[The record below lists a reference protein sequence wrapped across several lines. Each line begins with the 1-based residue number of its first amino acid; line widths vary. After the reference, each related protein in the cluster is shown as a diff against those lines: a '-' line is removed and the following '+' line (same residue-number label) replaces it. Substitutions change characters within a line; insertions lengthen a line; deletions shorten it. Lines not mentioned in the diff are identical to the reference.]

1 MKVLKYFLMVVLTVC
16 LTSCGG
22 KGDENSVTLKVEAE
36 LGPLADYIKV
46 TDQEVVV
53 KMSDEKEDSE
63 DYKVIQSSL
72 ALEVIKSVATK
83 YSFNFDFEVEVLDKD
98 HIEIATLPNYEIEPN
113 YDHDNEELSYVLY
126 AGSVQA
132 KMKKRAKVAKI
143 TPEDQ
148 EKWNKILKEGAY
160 IVIKPRNSDE
170 KFVEY
175 KGKSSNTEVIE
186 SSSSTI
192 TEDEDESIS
201 SSSKS
206 SADWDSMLDS
216 YEQYVNKYIALLKK
230 AANGDMTA
238 MAEYA
243 GLMQK
248 AQELSDKISG
258 AQGDMSASQWARYMK
273 ITTKMTTAAQEMR

>member
-16 LTSCGG
+16 LASCGG

-53 KMSDEKEDSE
+53 KMSDEKKDSE

-72 ALEVIKSVATK
+72 ALEVIKSVAAK
-83 YSFNFDFEVEVLDKD
+83 YSFDFEVEVLDKD
-98 HIEIATLPNYEIEPN
+98 HVKIATLPDFDIESISD
-113 YDHDNEELSYVLY
+113 YDNGEFNHVLY
-126 AGSVQA
+126 AGTVRAQ
-132 KMKKRAKVAKI
+132 MKRKRKVAEF

-148 EKWNKILKEGAY
+148 EEWNKILKEGAY

-175 KGKSSNTEVIE
+175 KGNSSNTEVIE
-186 SSSSTI
+186 SSSGTI
-192 TEDEDESIS
+192 TEDDDESIS
-201 SSSKS
+201 SSSTG

-216 YEQYVNKYIALLKK
+216 YEQYVNKYIALSKK
-230 AANGDMTA
+230 VSNGDMTA
-238 MAEYA
+238 MEEYA

-248 AQELSDKISG
+248 AQELSDKMNG

>member
-16 LTSCGG
+16 LASCGG

-53 KMSDEKEDSE
+53 KMSDEKKDSE

-72 ALEVIKSVATK
+72 ALEVIKSVAAK
-83 YSFNFDFEVEVLDKD
+83 YSFDFEVEVLDKD
-98 HIEIATLPNYEIEPN
+98 HVKIATLPDFDIESISD
-113 YDHDNEELSYVLY
+113 YDNGEFNDVLY
-126 AGSVQA
+126 AGTVRAQ
-132 KMKKRAKVAKI
+132 MKRKRKVAEF

-148 EKWNKILKEGAY
+148 EEWNKILKEGAY

-175 KGKSSNTEVIE
+175 KGKSSNTEVID

-192 TEDEDESIS
+192 TEDDDESIS
-201 SSSKS
+201 SSSTGS
-206 SADWDSMLDS
+206 EDWDSMLDS

-230 AANGDMTA
+230 ASNGDMTA

-273 ITTKMTTAAQEMR
+273 ITTKMTTTAQE

>member
-16 LTSCGG
+16 LTSCGS

-36 LGPLADYIKV
+36 LGPLADYIEV
-46 TDQEVVV
+46 ADQEVVV
-53 KMSDEKEDSE
+53 KMSDEKEDSV

-72 ALEVIKSVATK
+72 ALEVIESVATK
-83 YSFNFDFEVEVLDKD
+83 YSSNFDFEVEVLDKD
-98 HIEIATLPNYEIEPN
+98 HVEIVTLPNYEIEPN
-113 YDHDNEELSYVLY
+113 YDRDNGKLKYVIY
-126 AGSVQA
+126 AGSVRAQ
-132 KMKKRAKVAKI
+132 MKNRAKVAEF

-148 EKWNKILKEGAY
+148 EKWNKILKEGVY
-160 IVIKPRNSDE
+160 IVIKPRSSNQE
-170 KFVEY
+170 YEEY
-175 KGKSSNTEVIE
+175 KGKSSNTEVID

-201 SSSKS
+201 SSSTG

-216 YEQYVNKYIALLKK
+216 YEQYVNKYIALMKK
-230 AANGDMTA
+230 ASNGDMTT

-273 ITTKMTTAAQEMR
+273 ITTKMTTTAQE